1 MYSMYSDSHSIIDKK
16 EKLPKWTVREK
27 TVSSANDAEKLGIHI
42 ENKIKSLSVTLH
54 KNHLQMDWELQQKTW
69 NSETARRKS
78 SEYTLK

>member
-1 MYSMYSDSHSIIDKK
+1 MYSMDSDSHPIIDKK

-27 TVSSANDAEKLGIHI
+27 TVSSANDAEKLGIYI
-42 ENKIKSLSVTLH
+42 ENKIKSLSVTLY

-69 NSETARRKS
+69 NSETARRQS